1 MSGKPCV
8 GVCRQGIVGRAEV
21 GLSEGKHAYLSFPL
35 CGSIWPTSQTYV
47 SNGCG
52 LHGGMRGGDVSSY
65 EKVVPMNFN
74 RQQNAT
80 WVTVTPRSSVLPF
93 GLSRITGR
101 ANTYSRW
108 EERGEHS
115 GSRMH
120 MGSTEGEE
128 LQELSLFSLAK
139 VSPASAAPPP
149 SGKYKNDLTSSP
161 CHASLLAQYGGAV
174 PRLFGEH
181 KEMLPQ
187 ALLQEYK
194 RGPKSKGAMT
204 IDDCLSISA
213 ASLEGSIIAALAAY
227 ESILV
232 TSQCARG
239 ECYYPFLPR
248 AGGTLTSAAGKRP
261 GREQQWWGAHH
272 SFPRPLLRRPQ
283 PTCHGGTVRRCGGQT
298 LPSPCSPLAEKG
310 APHLRVLQFQSFIW
324 VARLTLPFPTG
335 ITQARRLFQVHPSCS
350 F

>member
-1 MSGKPCV
+1 MSGKPCIR
-8 GVCRQGIVGRAEV
+8 VCRQGIEGRAEV
-21 GLSEGKHAYLSFPL
+21 GLSEGKHAYLSFTL
-35 CGSIWPTSQTYV
+35 CGSIWPTSQTYF

-52 LHGGMRGGDVSSY
+52 LHGGMRRGDVSSY

-74 RQQNAT
+74 RHSKMQHELLLLLGVVCSPSGFHTSLGEKIRTAGGKREESILAAGCT
-80 WVTVTPRSSVLPF
+80 WEAQW
-93 GLSRITGR
+93 GR
-101 ANTYSRW
+101 NYK
-108 EERGEHS
+108 
-115 GSRMH
+115 
-120 MGSTEGEE
+120 E
-128 LQELSLFSLAK
+128 LTLLSLAK
-139 VSPASAAPPP
+139 ISPASAAPPP

-174 PRLFGEH
+174 PRHFGEH

-194 RGPKSKGAMT
+194 RGPESKGAMT

-213 ASLEGSIIAALAAY
+213 ASLEGSVIAALAAY

-232 TSQCARG
+232 TSQRARG

-272 SFPRPLLRRPQ
+272 SFL
-283 PTCHGGTVRRCGGQT
+283 G
-298 LPSPCSPLAEKG
+298 PCSWGHSLPAVE
-310 APHLRVLQFQSFIW
+310 VLC
-324 VARLTLPFPTG
+324 VGVEARLSH
-335 ITQARRLFQVHPSCS
+335 HPALLWQKKGHHTWEFCNFSPS
-350 F
+350 FELLDWSSLSLRE

>member
-161 CHASLLAQYGGAV
+161 CHASLLAHMVG
-174 PRLFGEH
+174 LFPGFSVSTRKCCLKPCFRST
-181 KEMLPQ
+181 KEDL
-187 ALLQEYK
+187 
-194 RGPKSKGAMT
+194 R
-204 IDDCLSISA
+204 
-213 ASLEGSIIAALAAY
+213 
-227 ESILV
+227 
-232 TSQCARG
+232 ARG
-239 ECYYPFLPR
+239 QWLLMAVLAFL
-248 AGGTLTSAAGKRP
+248 
-261 GREQQWWGAHH
+261 Q
-272 SFPRPLLRRPQ
+272 PL
-283 PTCHGGTVRRCGGQT
+283 
-298 LPSPCSPLAEKG
+298 EK
-310 APHLRVLQFQSFIW
+310 AP
-324 VARLTLPFPTG
+324 
-335 ITQARRLFQVHPSCS
+335 
-350 F
+350 